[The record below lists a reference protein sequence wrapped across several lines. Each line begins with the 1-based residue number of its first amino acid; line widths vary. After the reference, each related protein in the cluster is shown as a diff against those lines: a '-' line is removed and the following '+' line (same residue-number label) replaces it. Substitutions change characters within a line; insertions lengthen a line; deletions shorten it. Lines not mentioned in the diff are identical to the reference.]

1 MAGADT
7 LDDALDRLSGTGP
20 EFEGFLSNHAPMTAD
35 ALIRLGRADLVGS
48 WLDDYRWKLEEAPP
62 ERFPIDPEDWRE
74 MLGDPSRLGDWC
86 ALFSRLVREGS
97 WQDLLAQWWPRLAPG
112 GVAAATHCLIRTGHV
127 VRALSE
133 QETPQ
138 RLDEFGRALG
148 YWAARWQP
156 LPAPAPRGSLDP
168 ATALAAVPSV
178 GRTGG
183 TRTRLA
189 DVEQSSEWAD
199 GVATLAAPSS
209 VAAVPAALDALVDA
223 TVTGYGLW
231 GQDNPVMLVHAAT
244 GPRAIGLLLPQ
255 LPASTWPG
263 AYDVAWQIASA
274 ITAAF
279 RLPGASHPGRTPTP
293 AAPTTAEEAAALAA
307 ATGDEH
313 AIKFTEVALES
324 HRRGNERALASSGLA
339 SSLLRG

>member
-156 LPAPAPRGSLDP
+156 LPAPARPDLAQSRLSTEGRAGDGVLLLDLALSRAVPWRAYLVGAPPRLVLDFRQVDFSGLDP
-168 ATALAAVPSV
+168 AALAGADLVAGLRW
-178 GRTGG
+178 GRFRPGW
-183 TRTRLA
+183 TRMV
-189 DVEQSSEWAD
+189 VE
-199 GVATLAAPSS
+199 
-209 VAAVPAALDALVDA
+209 
-223 TVTGYGLW
+223 
-231 GQDNPVMLVHAAT
+231 
-244 GPRAIGLLLPQ
+244 
-255 LPASTWPG
+255 
-263 AYDVAWQIASA
+263 
-274 ITAAF
+274 
-279 RLPGASHPGRTPTP
+279 LPGP
-293 AAPTTAEEAAALAA
+293 ARIAAASPFSRTARSPP
-307 ATGDEH
+307 T
-313 AIKFTEVALES
+313 S
-324 HRRGNERALASSGLA
+324 RASDS
-339 SSLLRG
+339 RCWM